1 MRQTSEALSAQS
13 SFSMHGIGVSS
24 GIAIGHAHL
33 VSNALLEV
41 VHYQLPNHFI
51 DDEIKRFKNAIL
63 TVNKELEILRG
74 SLSKNAPAELSAFI
88 NTHLMM
94 LADKS
99 LSEVPL
105 EIIRKESCNA
115 EWAIKLQMDD
125 IVEQFEAIEDEYL
138 RERKY
143 DVVQVVERV
152 IKVLLGHP
160 SQAPNQGQN
169 NLNQSKQQQES
180 AIILVAHDISPAD
193 AIQFKQHHFAAF
205 ITDVGGATSHTAIL
219 ARSLNIPSIVALQR
233 ARDLINDGELIIV
246 DGTLGVVIVNPSKE
260 ILAEYELRQNQW
272 AIEQQKLKRIKS
284 TKAVTM
290 DGTAIDLFANI
301 EGPEDVDAV
310 KASGA
315 TGIGLYRTE
324 FLFMNKR
331 EMPDE
336 EEQFQAYKKVAEAM
350 HQLPVTIRT
359 LDLGADKQ
367 MNPDSVNDCA
377 NPALGLRAVR
387 LCLAEPQIFHTQLRA
402 LLRASHFGHI
412 KILVPMLSTLSELR
426 QTKLLLERAKLSLR
440 KENIPF
446 DENIALGGMIEV
458 PAAAIN
464 AEAFAKELDFLSIG
478 TNDLIQYTLAID
490 RTDDAVAH
498 LYNPLHPSVLKLIS
512 NTIKAGEKLGK
523 SVSVCG
529 EMAGDAKLTKLLI
542 GMGLRQL
549 SMHPSNV
556 LSVKQQVLHSQMS
569 KLIIN
574 ARKVLSH
581 TDLEKIEPLV
591 SKFNLH

>member
-1 MRQTSEALSAQS
+1 MT
-13 SFSMHGIGVSS
+13 SFSIHGVGVSS

-41 VHYQLPNHFI
+41 VHYQLPKHLLE
-51 DDEIKRFKNAIL
+51 DEVTRFSNAIT
-63 TVNKELEILRG
+63 TVKQDLEQINNSLR
-74 SLSKNAPAELSAFI
+74 KNAPAEISAFI
-88 NTHLMM
+88 GTHLMM

-99 LSEVPL
+99 LSEIPKD
-105 EIIRKESCNA
+105 IIRNEQCNA

-125 IVEQFEAIEDEYL
+125 IVEQFEQIEDEYL
-138 RERKY
+138 RERKQ
-143 DVVQVVERV
+143 DVIQVVERV

-160 SQAPNQGQN
+160 SQLSTEQ
-169 NLNQSKQQQES
+169 QSNAQHEERKL
-180 AIILVAHDISPAD
+180 ILVAHDISPAD
-193 AIQFKQHHFAAF
+193 AIQFKQHQFAAF
-205 ITDVGGATSHTAIL
+205 ITDVGGVTSHTAIL

-246 DGTLGVVIVNPSKE
+246 DGGLGVVIVSPSKE
-260 ILAEYELRQNQW
+260 ILAEYKLRQEQW
-272 AIEQQKLKRIKS
+272 ELEQQKLQRIKS

-290 DGTAIDLFANI
+290 DGTNIELFANI
-301 EGPEDVDAV
+301 EVPEDIAAV

-324 FLFMNKR
+324 FLFMNRR

-336 EEQFQAYKKVAEAM
+336 EEQFIAYKTVAEAM
-350 HQLPVTIRT
+350 KGAVVIIRT

-367 MNPDSVNDCA
+367 MNPDTIVTCA
-377 NPALGLRAVR
+377 NPALGLRAIR
-387 LCLAEPQIFHTQLRA
+387 YCLSEPLIFHTQLRA
-402 LLRASHFGHI
+402 LLRASNFGNI

-426 QTKLLLERAKLSLR
+426 QTKLFLERAKVSLR
-440 KENIPF
+440 KQDIAFN
-446 DENIALGGMIEV
+446 ENIALGGMIEI

-490 RTDDAVAH
+490 RTDDTVAH
-498 LYNPLHPSVLKLIS
+498 LYNPLHPSVLKLIAM
-512 NTIKAGEKLGK
+512 TIKAGDKLGK

-549 SMHPSNV
+549 SMHPSHI
-556 LSVKQQVLHSQMS
+556 LSVKQQILHSQINQLS
-569 KLIIN
+569 SN
-574 ARKVLSH
+574 ARKVLTH
-581 TDLEKIEPLV
+581 TDIEKIEPLV
-591 SKFNLH
+591 AKFNLI

>member
-1 MRQTSEALSAQS
+1 MT
-13 SFSMHGIGVSS
+13 SFSIHGVGVSS
-24 GIAIGHAHL
+24 GIAIGQAHL

-41 VHYQLPNHFI
+41 VHYQLPKHLI
-51 DDEIKRFKNAIL
+51 DDEIKRFSNAIA
-63 TVNKELEILRG
+63 TVKYDLEEVNSSLR
-74 SLSKNAPAELSAFI
+74 KNTPAELGAFI
-88 NTHLMM
+88 GTHLMM

-99 LSEVPL
+99 LSEIPKD
-105 EIIRKESCNA
+105 IIRNEQCNA

-125 IVEQFEAIEDEYL
+125 IVDQFEKIEDEYL
-138 RERKY
+138 RERKQ
-143 DVVQVVERV
+143 DVIQVVERV

-160 SQAPNQGQN
+160 SQ
-169 NLNQSKQQQES
+169 LTTEQQTSVLHQERKL
-180 AIILVAHDISPAD
+180 ILVAHDISPAD
-193 AIQFKQHHFAAF
+193 AIQFKQHQFAAF
-205 ITDVGGATSHTAIL
+205 ITDVGGVTSHTAIL

-233 ARDLINDGELIIV
+233 ARDLINDGELIVV
-246 DGTLGVVIVNPSKE
+246 DGGLGVVIVSPSRE
-260 ILAEYELRQNQW
+260 ILAEYKLRQEQW
-272 AIEQQKLKRIKS
+272 ELEQQKLQRIKS
-284 TKAVTM
+284 TKAVTI
-290 DGTAIDLFANI
+290 DGTHIELFANI
-301 EGPEDVDAV
+301 EVPEDVTAV

-324 FLFMNKR
+324 FLFMNRR

-336 EEQFQAYKKVAEAM
+336 EEQFIAYKTVAEAM
-350 HQLPVTIRT
+350 KGAVVIIRT

-367 MNPDSVNDCA
+367 MNPDSIVNCA
-377 NPALGLRAVR
+377 NPALGLRAIR
-387 LCLAEPQIFHTQLRA
+387 YCLSEPQIFHTQLRA
-402 LLRASHFGHI
+402 LLRASYFGNI

-440 KENIPF
+440 KQNIAF
-446 DENIALGGMIEV
+446 NENIALGGMIEI

-490 RTDDAVAH
+490 RTDDTVAH

-512 NTIKAGEKLGK
+512 MTIKAGEKLGK

-529 EMAGDAKLTKLLI
+529 EMAGDSKLTKLLI

-549 SMHPSNV
+549 SMHPSHI
-556 LSVKQQVLHSQMS
+556 LSVKQQILQSQLS
-569 KLIIN
+569 QLSTN
-574 ARKVLSH
+574 ARKVLGL

-591 SKFNLH
+591 AKFNRPTDLRLSPRH

>member
-1 MRQTSEALSAQS
+1 MT
-13 SFSMHGIGVSS
+13 SFSIHGVGVSS

-41 VHYQLPNHFI
+41 VHYQLPKHLV
-51 DDEIKRFKNAIL
+51 DDEINRFNNAIA
-63 TVNKELEILRG
+63 TVKGDLEQIRNSLRN
-74 SLSKNAPAELSAFI
+74 NAPAELSAFI
-88 NTHLMM
+88 GTHLMM
-94 LADKS
+94 LADRS
-99 LSEVPL
+99 LSEIPRD
-105 EIIRKESCNA
+105 IIRNEQCNA

-125 IVEQFEAIEDEYL
+125 IVEQFEQIEDEYL
-138 RERKY
+138 RERKQ

-160 SQAPNQGQN
+160 SQ
-169 NLNQSKQQQES
+169 LKTQQQTS
-180 AIILVAHDISPAD
+180 AIHQERKLILVAHDISPAD
-193 AIQFKQHHFAAF
+193 AIQFKQHQFAAF
-205 ITDVGGATSHTAIL
+205 ITDVGGVTSHTAIL
-219 ARSLNIPSIVALQR
+219 ARSLNIPSIVALQK

-246 DGTLGVVIVNPSKE
+246 DGNQGVVIVNPDKS
-260 ILAEYELRQNQW
+260 ILTEYKLRQEQW
-272 AIEQQKLKRIKS
+272 ELEQQKLQRIKF
-284 TKAVTM
+284 TKAVTI
-290 DGTAIDLFANI
+290 DGADIELFANI
-301 EGPEDVDAV
+301 EVPEDVAAV

-324 FLFMNKR
+324 FLFMNRR

-336 EEQFQAYKKVAEAM
+336 EEQFIAYKTVAEDMRGAV
-350 HQLPVTIRT
+350 VTIRT

-367 MNPDSVNDCA
+367 MNPDGIVNCA

-387 LCLAEPQIFHTQLRA
+387 LCLSEPQIFNTQLRA
-402 LLRASHFGHI
+402 LLRASHYGNV
-412 KILVPMLSTLSELR
+412 KILIPMLSTLAELR

-440 KENIPF
+440 NQNIPF
-446 DENIALGGMIEV
+446 NENIELGGMIEI

-512 NTIKAGEKLGK
+512 MTIKAGKKLGK

-549 SMHPSNV
+549 SMHPSHV
-556 LSVKQQVLHSQMS
+556 LSVKQQILHSELS
-569 KLIIN
+569 KVSAN
-574 ARKVLSH
+574 ARKVLGH

-591 SKFNLH
+591 AKFYLH

>member
-1 MRQTSEALSAQS
+1 MLPQQIQPNALFHSQS
-13 SFSMHGIGVSS
+13 SFSIHGIGVSS
-24 GIAIGHAHL
+24 GIAIGRAQL

-41 VHYQLPNHFI
+41 VHYQLPPQLI
-51 DDEIKRFKNAIL
+51 EGEIKRFENAIN
-63 TVNKELEILRG
+63 TVKKDLELIRN

-88 NTHLMM
+88 GTHLMM

-99 LSEVPL
+99 LSEVPKD
-105 EIIRKESCNA
+105 IIRKEFCNA
-115 EWAIKLQMDD
+115 EWAVKQQMDD
-125 IVEQFEAIEDEYL
+125 IVEQFEAIEDAYL
-138 RERKY
+138 RERKQ

-160 SQAPNQGQN
+160 APNQAPV
-169 NLNQSKQQQES
+169 KQKEN

-193 AIQFKQHHFAAF
+193 AIQFKQHDFAAF

-233 ARDLINDGELIIV
+233 ARDLISDGELIIV
-246 DGTLGVVIVNPSKE
+246 DGSLGVVIVNPSTE
-260 ILAEYELRQNQW
+260 ILGEYRLRQDQFEL
-272 AIEQQKLKRIKS
+272 EQQKLKRLKS
-284 TKAVTM
+284 TKAITM
-290 DGTAIDLFANI
+290 CGTAIELHANI
-301 EGPEDVDAV
+301 EGPEDVAAV

-336 EEQFQAYKKVAEAM
+336 EEQFQAYKQVAHAM
-350 HQLPVTIRT
+350 HGMPVTIRT

-367 MNPDSVNDCA
+367 MNPDAASDCA

-387 LCLAEPQIFHTQLRA
+387 LCLSEPQIFHTQLRA
-402 LLRASHFGHI
+402 LLRASHYGNI
-412 KILVPMLSTLSELR
+412 KILIPMLSSLSELR

-440 KENIPF
+440 KQNMPF
-446 DENIALGGMIEV
+446 NENIALGGMIEV

-512 NTIKAGEKLGK
+512 ITIKAAARLGK
-523 SVSVCG
+523 PVAVCG

-556 LSVKQQVLHSQMS
+556 LSVKQQILRSQMVI
-569 KLIIN
+569 LN
-574 ARKVLSH
+574 NHARKVLSYS
-581 TDLEKIEPLV
+581 DLDKIEPLV
-591 SKFNLH
+591 AKFNQY

>member
-1 MRQTSEALSAQS
+1 MT
-13 SFSMHGIGVSS
+13 SFSIHGVGVSS

-41 VHYQLPNHFI
+41 VHYQLPKHLI
-51 DDEIKRFKNAIL
+51 DNEIDRFNNAIA
-63 TVNKELEILRG
+63 TVKRDLEQIRNSLRN
-74 SLSKNAPAELSAFI
+74 NAPAELSAFI
-88 NTHLMM
+88 GTHLMM
-94 LADKS
+94 LADRS
-99 LSEVPL
+99 LSEIPRD
-105 EIIRKESCNA
+105 IIRNEQCNA

-125 IVEQFEAIEDEYL
+125 IVEQFEQIEDEYL
-138 RERKY
+138 RERKQ

-160 SQAPNQGQN
+160 SQ
-169 NLNQSKQQQES
+169 LKTQQQTS
-180 AIILVAHDISPAD
+180 AIHQERKLILVAHDISPAD
-193 AIQFKQHHFAAF
+193 AIQFKQHQFAAF
-205 ITDVGGATSHTAIL
+205 ITDVGGVTSHTAIL
-219 ARSLNIPSIVALQR
+219 ARSLNIPSIVALQK

-246 DGTLGVVIVNPSKE
+246 DGNQGVVIVNPDKS
-260 ILAEYELRQNQW
+260 ILTEYKLRQEQW
-272 AIEQQKLKRIKS
+272 ELEQQKLQRIKF
-284 TKAVTM
+284 TKAVTI
-290 DGTAIDLFANI
+290 DGADIELFANI
-301 EGPEDVDAV
+301 EVPEDVAAV

-324 FLFMNKR
+324 FLFMNRR

-336 EEQFQAYKKVAEAM
+336 EEQFIAYKTVAEDMKGAV
-350 HQLPVTIRT
+350 VTIRT

-367 MNPDSVNDCA
+367 MNPDGIVNCA

-387 LCLAEPQIFHTQLRA
+387 LCLSEPQIFNTQLRA
-402 LLRASHFGHI
+402 LLRASHYGNV
-412 KILVPMLSTLSELR
+412 KILIPMLSTLAELR

-440 KENIPF
+440 NQNIPF
-446 DENIALGGMIEV
+446 NENIELGGMIEI

-512 NTIKAGEKLGK
+512 MTIKAGKKLGK

-549 SMHPSNV
+549 SMHPSHV
-556 LSVKQQVLHSQMS
+556 LSVKQQILHSELS
-569 KLIIN
+569 KVSAN
-574 ARKVLSH
+574 ARKVLGH

-591 SKFNLH
+591 AKFYLH